1 MSLRQLVLLALEI
14 KVSEEHADS
23 FFNFDCRL
31 KTEATDVLEEY
42 DSAINRIY
50 HVPSR

>member
-14 KVSEEHADS
+14 KVAEERAAS
-23 FFNFDCRL
+23 FFKLDCRL

-42 DSAINRIY
+42 DSPIIRIY
-50 HVPSR
+50 HVPG